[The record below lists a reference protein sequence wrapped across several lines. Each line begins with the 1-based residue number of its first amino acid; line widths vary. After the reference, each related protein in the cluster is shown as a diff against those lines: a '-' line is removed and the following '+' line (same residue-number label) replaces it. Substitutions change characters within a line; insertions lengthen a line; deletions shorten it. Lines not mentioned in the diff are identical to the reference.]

1 MVKYHHAIPR
11 LYVYLSVGYLLYT
24 VALVPLLFWSWIFA
38 LPYALMFLL
47 ATAVFIENIR
57 QTKSLV
63 SLWVYP
69 LVFLH
74 PLMYGYGFIK
84 ELFKK

>member
-11 LYVYLSVGYLLYT
+11 LYVYLSVCYFLYII
-24 VALVPLLFWSWIFA
+24 ALIPLLFWHWIFA
-38 LPYALMFLL
+38 LPYVLVFLL

-57 QTKSLV
+57 KTKSLI

-74 PLMYGYGFIK
+74 PLMY
-84 ELFKK
+84 